1 MDSEIGLRI
10 LNIMK
15 IFKHTNQ
22 SSTSKLLTLIK
33 FDVKFQLKQGFYLV
47 YALVSLLYI
56 IILFNIPFPARSNVT
71 AYLILSDTSII
82 GITFMGA
89 LVLLEKQQNT
99 LQSLFVTPVK
109 LSQYLWSKAISLT
122 LLALLASVLI
132 AFIPGGLLNNWPLT
146 IVGIALS
153 SLFFSFVGLGIS
165 ARAQSLND
173 YLAGIILG
181 GLIAG
186 APLVLYFYMPLVSL
200 IFPINNVADLL
211 LTTTAKHSVV
221 RTVVNCSFLS
231 VWITLAYSYAKW
243 QFNKHIINK

>member
-1 MDSEIGLRI
+1 
-10 LNIMK
+10 MK
-15 IFKHTNQ
+15 TPNSQIT
-22 SSTSKLLTLIK
+22 STSKLLTLTK
-33 FDVKFQLKQGFYLV
+33 FDVKFQIKQGFYLV

-56 IILFNIPFPARSNVT
+56 IILFNIPFTARSSVT

-122 LLALLASVLI
+122 ILALLASVLI

-146 IVGIALS
+146 MIGVTLS

-165 ARAQSLND
+165 AGAQSLND
-173 YLAGIILG
+173 YLAGIMLG
-181 GLIAG
+181 GLITG
-186 APLVLYFYMPLVSL
+186 VPLILYFYMPLVSL
-200 IFPINNVADLL
+200 IFPINNVTDLL
-211 LTTTAKHSVV
+211 LTSTAKASAV
-221 RTVVNCSFLS
+221 RTVVNCSFLII
-231 VWITLAYSYAKW
+231 WIILAYSYASR
-243 QFNKHIINK
+243 QFKKHIINK